1 MATRIG
7 EYLLARGDNIGDPD
21 VLNKRLK
28 DIDLRLSKQED
39 IQKDWT
45 SALQQVQQTGIEK
58 VNEVLFPAYQR
69 IQELGQL
76 GAMFTAHSATE
87 IEISEGL
94 KRLTIDEDER
104 DAFAPAA
111 FVAAFVEENLNL
123 AILGQVQAYDRA
135 SGELSIVVT
144 RFAGSGTGA
153 NWVIHAASDT
163 DNAEAAEEAQAHKQA
178 AESARNAAQAA
189 ASTASDARSDVLDAR
204 DDVGLKRDE
213 SIAARNTVV
222 DAKDLILANLDAMD
236 RYFLGAHASDPAT
249 DNQGD
254 DLLEGTQYFNTTEK
268 EMRVYKGIGMGWVAE
283 YLPADAGGVVSV
295 FGRTGAAIGAA
306 DGDYNAAQIVFTP
319 AGGLT
324 STRVQAALA
333 ELGNG
338 KAAKATTLAGY
349 GITDA
354 YTKSSVDTALA
365 AKAGVATT
373 LGGYGITDAYT
384 KSAADSLLTA
394 KLNKAD
400 VVNDLTTNDA
410 TKPLSAAQGKVLNDR
425 INGLGDVQVVAN
437 LAAAALLTELDP
449 GDIVHVTDNGSG
461 KWVRYQVTA
470 AGDGTW
476 TGCTKIVYW
485 TQDQAPASHSHVI
498 GDITGLQTAL
508 DAKAPLASPALTGT
522 PSAPTAAANTNTPQI
537 ATTAFVVGQ
546 AGAATPA
553 MAGTAAVGTS
563 VKFAR
568 DDHVHPTDT
577 SRAPASRQISTSG
590 LASGG
595 GDLSANRTINVPAAG
610 ASDVRGKTDNTKA
623 LTTKAAWDAMAM
635 VSLVYGATVTPD
647 FALGIDFFLTL
658 AGNGTLSNPSNLVPG
673 QKGRFLIV
681 QDATGGRTLAFG
693 SYYKWAGGSAGTLTT
708 AANAYDFLDYDV
720 VSTTYIR
727 VSLSKAWA

>member
-7 EYLLARGDNIGDPD
+7 EYLLSRGDDIGDPN
-21 VLNKRLK
+21 VLNKRLR

-123 AILGQVQAYDRA
+123 AILGQVQNYDRA
-135 SGELSIVVT
+135 SGDLEIVVT
-144 RFAGSGTGA
+144 RFAGTGTGA

-163 DNAEAAEEAQAHKQA
+163 DNAEAAEEAKLYKEA
-178 AESARNAAQAA
+178 AESARNAAQS
-189 ASTASDARSDVLDAR
+189 ASTTALEARGDVLDAR
-204 DDVGLKRDE
+204 DDVSLARDE
-213 SIAARNTVV
+213 SVAARNTAV
-222 DAKDLILANLDAMD
+222 DAKDTVVANLASMD
-236 RYFLGAHASDPAT
+236 KYYLGRHATDPVT

-254 DLLEGTQYFNTTEK
+254 ELEEGTQYYNTTAK
-268 EMRVYKGIGMGWVAE
+268 ELRVYKGVETGWVAE
-283 YLPADAGGVVSV
+283 YLPADVGGVVSV

-306 DGDYNAAQIVFTP
+306 DGDYSASQIVFTP
-319 AGGLT
+319 AGGLA

-354 YTKSSVDTALA
+354 YTKSAVDTALG
-365 AKAGVATT
+365 AKADAATT
-373 LGGYGITDAYT
+373 LAGYGITNAYT
-384 KSAADSLLTA
+384 KSQTDSAITG
-394 KLNKAD
+394 N
-400 VVNDLTTNDA
+400 VVDNLTTNDG
-410 TKPLSAAQGKVLNDR
+410 TKSLSAAQGKALKDLIDN
-425 INGLGDVQVVAN
+425 LGDTTVVAN
-437 LAAAALLTELDP
+437 LTAAATLTGLDK
-449 GDIVHVTDNGSG
+449 GDIIHVEDAGAG

-476 TGCTKIVYW
+476 TGCTKVVFW
-485 TQDQAPASHSHVI
+485 TQDQAPASHGHVI

-508 DAKAPLASPALTGT
+508 DAKAALASPTFTGT
-522 PSAPTAAANTNTPQI
+522 PAAPTAAANTNTTQI

-546 AGAATPA
+546 AGASLPA
-553 MAGTAAVGTS
+553 MDGAAATGTS

-577 SRAPASRQISTSG
+577 SRAPTSRQISTSG

-595 GDLSANRTINVPAAG
+595 GDLSENRTINVAAAA
-610 ASDVRGKTDNTKA
+610 ASDFRAKTNTTKA
-623 LTTKAAWDAMAM
+623 LTAAAVWGAMAE
-635 VSLVYGATVTPD
+635 VNLTLGATITPD
-647 FALGIDFFLTL
+647 FAAGVDFLINGINQNFTL
-658 AGNGTLSNPSNLVPG
+658 ANPSNVVPG
-673 QKGRFLIV
+673 QKGRIRII
-681 QDATGGRTLAFG
+681 QDATGSRTMAVG
-693 SYYKWAGGSAGTLTT
+693 SYYSWANGASRVLSTAGGAWD
-708 AANAYDFLDYDV
+708 YLDYDV
-720 VSTTYIR
+720 LGAWAGGIR
-727 VSLSKAWA
+727 LSLSKNWGT